1 QGKHI
6 YLRTEARGRVP
17 GAGRMAPRRFQPSIL
32 PDRHARDS
40 EKGAEYRHS
49 WTYMVVWGQGGSL
62 VALARCGAASS
73 SPRPVRMTRAGIR
86 SDGRRKPRFGLI
98 HSIDEPHCIAD
109 FADFD

>member
-17 GAGRMAPRRFQPSIL
+17 GAGGMAPRRFQPSVL

-49 WTYMVVWGQGGSL
+49 WSYMVVWGQGGSL
-62 VALARCGAASS
+62 VDLARCGDASS
-73 SPRPVRMTRAGIR
+73 SPRPVRMTRAEIR
-86 SDGRRKPRFGLI
+86 PDWRRKARFALI
-98 HSIDEPHCIAD
+98 QS
-109 FADFD
+109 